1 MAEVQQVNIQCEC
14 PHHHGPLFLLKPW
27 AWGRP
32 CRRCQRMM
40 ERNVV
45 VVPTQGAAAVSVTPA
60 LTNRSSPVVVSTTTT
75 QTVPGLQVQQVQQVQ
90 QVVTTQ
96 QTLSPAYNETLVIS

>member
-1 MAEVQQVNIQCEC
+1 MAEIQQVNIQCEC

-32 CRRCQRMM
+32 CRRCERMM

-45 VVPTQGAAAVSVTPA
+45 VVPTSGAAGVTVTPGMRTRA
-60 LTNRSSPVVVSTTTT
+60 SPIVVSTTTT
-75 QTVPGLQVQQVQQVQ
+75 QTVPVQQVQQVQ

-96 QTLSPAYNETLVIS
+96 QILPPAYNETLIVN